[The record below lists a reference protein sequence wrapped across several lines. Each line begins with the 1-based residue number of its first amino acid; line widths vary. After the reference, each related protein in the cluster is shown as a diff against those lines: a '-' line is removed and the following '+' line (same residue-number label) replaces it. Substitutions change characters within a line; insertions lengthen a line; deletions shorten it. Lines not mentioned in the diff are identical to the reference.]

1 MISVFNN
8 YFGGFNMLDFNY
20 DYQQCVANSEKI
32 SWKLDEVIP
41 KDTKLDFTKTFLP
54 SGLFYSDSLN
64 FLNNDEK
71 LKLNQIM
78 GNSYLNLF
86 HFVEE
91 YIIAETIEHAQG
103 EMFSGNSS
111 NMRALLRFSDEEI
124 KHQLLFERYR
134 ELFQLNFGSV
144 PKVLEGAVQ
153 VAGIILSK
161 NPLAVVAVTLHLEII
176 TQFHYTESVKGNTE
190 IDPTF
195 SRVLKYHW
203 LEEAQHAKVDALELR
218 KLVLNADMKQIEQM
232 FDDYLFIIQAFDG
245 LLTSQAEMDFES
257 LSERFKKQFSE
268 IEKEKIIASQ
278 LKSYRN
284 DFIICGLNNEMFM
297 NIMKEI
303 SSESFNKIIAL
314 KNQYLEKN

>member
-1 MISVFNN
+1 
-8 YFGGFNMLDFNY
+8 MLDFNY

-32 SWKLDEVIP
+32 SWKLDDVIP
-41 KDTKLDFTKTFLP
+41 TDTKLDFNKMFLP
-54 SGLFYSDSLN
+54 PGLFSSDSLG
-64 FLNNDEK
+64 FLSKDEL

-91 YIIAETIEHAQG
+91 YIVAETIEHAQS

-134 ELFQLNFGSV
+134 EIFQCNFGSI
-144 PKVLEGAVQ
+144 PKILEGAVQ

-161 NPLAVVAVTLHLEII
+161 SPLAVVAVTLHLEII
-176 TQFHYTESVKGNTE
+176 TQYHYTESVRDNSD

-195 SRVLKYHW
+195 SKVLKYHW
-203 LEEAQHAKVDALELR
+203 MEEAQHAKVDALELK
-218 KLVLNADMKQIEQM
+218 KLVLNADQKQIEQM
-232 FDDYLFIIQAFDG
+232 YDDYIFIINAFDG
-245 LLTSQAEMDFES
+245 LLISQSEMDYES
-257 LSERFKKQFSE
+257 LTERIGKKFSE
-268 IEKEKIIASQ
+268 TNKRKIIDSQ

-284 DFIICGLNNEMFM
+284 DFIKCGLDNNMFM
-297 NIMKEI
+297 GIMKEI
-303 SSESFNKIIAL
+303 SAFSFNKMLTL
-314 KNQYLEKN
+314 KSQYQEKMH